1 MRFRTVGEVSELT
14 GVTVRTLHHYDDIG
28 LLEPSERTAA
38 GYRLYSDAD
47 LIRLHSILNWR
58 DMGFGLTDVATMLDD
73 SDQDLTTGLKRQRER
88 LTERSDRLS
97 EMIAA
102 LDAAIAIID
111 QGDTMTDNDV
121 KRVFDGFDQAQHE
134 EEVHDRWGDTDSYAQ
149 SRRRVDSYSDDDWK
163 RQRRETDDNITSF
176 ADLLRSGVPPTDP
189 RAIEA
194 AREHGAIIDR
204 WFYPL
209 SPQAHLGLAQM
220 YVTDSRFEAVYEQ
233 AETGLARYISDAID
247 ALHSN

>member
-14 GVTVRTLHHYDDIG
+14 GVTVRTLHHYDEIG

-47 LIRLHSILNWR
+47 LIRLHTILNWR
-58 DMGFGLTDVATMLDD
+58 DMGFGLNDIAGMLDD
-73 SDQDLTTGLKRQRER
+73 PDQDLATGLKRQRQR
-88 LTERSDRLS
+88 LTERSDRLG

-102 LDAAIAIID
+102 LDDAIATID
-111 QGDTMTDNDV
+111 QGDTMTDDDV
-121 KRVFDGFDQAQHE
+121 KHVFDGFDPRRYEGEVE
-134 EEVHDRWGDTDSYAQ
+134 ERWGDTDSYAE
-149 SRRRVDSYSDDDWK
+149 SRRRVGSYTEDDW
-163 RQRRETDDNITSF
+163 RQQRTQTDDNIETF
-176 ADLLRSGVPPTDP
+176 ADLLRSGVPATDP
-189 RAIEA
+189 LAAEA

-220 YVTDSRFEAVYEQ
+220 YVTDPRFEAVYEK
-233 AETGLARYISDAID
+233 AETGLARYISAAIE
-247 ALHSN
+247 ALHSD

>member
-14 GVTVRTLHHYDDIG
+14 GVTVRTLHHYDEIG

-47 LIRLHSILNWR
+47 LIRLHTILNWR
-58 DMGFGLTDVATMLDD
+58 DMGFGLNDIGGMLDD
-73 SDQDLTTGLKRQRER
+73 PDQDLTTGLKRQRER
-88 LTERSDRLS
+88 LTERSGRLG

-102 LDAAIAIID
+102 LDAAIAALD
-111 QGDTMTDNDV
+111 QGDTMTDDDV
-121 KRVFDGFDQAQHE
+121 KQVFDGFDPSSYE
-134 EEVHDRWGDTDSYAQ
+134 DEVHDRWGDTDAHEV
-149 SRRRVDSYSDDDWK
+149 SRRRVGSYTEEDWR
-163 RQRRETDDNITSF
+163 RQRSESDGNVDAF
-176 ADLLRSGVPPTDP
+176 AGLLRSGVPPTDP

-209 SPQAHLGLAQM
+209 SPEAHLGLARL
-220 YVTDSRFEAVYEQ
+220 YVTDPRFEAVYEK
-233 AETGLARYISDAID
+233 AETGLARYVSDAIG
-247 ALHSN
+247 ALHAD